1 MPLPRY
7 SSFYLSAG
15 CTASSLPTDL
25 LPNPWTHVACVFISA
40 SGQHRELGM
49 ETILRLCCIGKE
61 KGTKSPHGILIM
73 GCGQGE
79 ETNEIIDTKCCGISS
94 HCDLKNSV
102 EREVNETSR

>member
-1 MPLPRY
+1 
-7 SSFYLSAG
+7 
-15 CTASSLPTDL
+15 
-25 LPNPWTHVACVFISA
+25 
-40 SGQHRELGM
+40 M